1 MCGSERSQQVEYAL
15 NQLGRLI
22 INLIAIIVIF
32 IILLSLIL
40 CQVRALLTLSQ
51 AMYINVFWLRMD
63 IKVSDLLGPF
73 QLLESIVG

>member
-22 INLIAIIVIF
+22 INLIAIIIIF

-40 CQVRALLTLSQ
+40 CQVRALPTLSQ

-73 QLLESIVG
+73 QL